1 MKTLRIPSHINITL
15 YKVIILLDSQ
25 APEKKVMFLQDSK
38 KSSVWFLTEDKQL
51 EVYPGDP
58 GHSRIVFGKS
68 TTIRTIKKCLMSL
81 EIGHKRTLT
90 LQGVGYKA
98 TVLPDANTLAIK
110 VSSVPPFL
118 FKIPNDISIKLEKQS
133 IICWSYHPTIIDNF
147 FKKIIIKVKLASWN

>member
-1 MKTLRIPSHINITL
+1 
-15 YKVIILLDSQ
+15 
-25 APEKKVMFLQDSK
+25 
-38 KSSVWFLTEDKQL
+38 
-51 EVYPGDP
+51 
-58 GHSRIVFGKS
+58 
-68 TTIRTIKKCLMSL
+68 MSL

-133 IICWSYHPTIIDNF
+133 IIC
-147 FKKIIIKVKLASWN
+147 